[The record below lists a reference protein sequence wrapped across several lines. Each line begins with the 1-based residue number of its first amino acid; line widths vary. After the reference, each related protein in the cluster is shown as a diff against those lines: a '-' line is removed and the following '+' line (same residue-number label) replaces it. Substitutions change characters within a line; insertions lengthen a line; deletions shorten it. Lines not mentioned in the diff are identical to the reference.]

1 MKCLWEKDIIERNI
15 ERILA
20 EDVTE
25 FKPEHVR

>member
-1 MKCLWEKDIIERNI
+1 MKCFWEKDIIERKI

-25 FKPEHVR
+25 FKP